1 MAFMFYPDL
10 TPYVF
15 LEYSPDPN
23 LLNVG
28 WLDEHHDFPKGKV
41 PPALLDRLLEL
52 CANPVRTTRGYH
64 QTPLIKSYRY
74 GYPVIYGNREIVLG
88 SAEIRVPGKGGIIYA
103 CPNLIYLYM
112 RDCSYLPPDEFLA
125 AVNSL

>member
-1 MAFMFYPDL
+1 MFYPDL
-10 TPYVF
+10 TPYTF
-15 LEYSPDPN
+15 LALSPNPN

-28 WLDEHHDFPKGKV
+28 WLDEQHDFPRGEV
-41 PPALLDRLLEL
+41 PPAVLDRLLER
-52 CANPVRTTRGYH
+52 CANPVNRARGYH

-74 GYPVIYGNREIVLG
+74 GYPVILGNQELVLG
-88 SAEIRVPGKGGIIYA
+88 GAEIRIPGKCGITYA
-103 CPNLIYLYM
+103 CPDLIYLYM